1 MTKRSE
7 ELERIADRLH
17 SASIHLLRQLRRE
30 DDATGITAPHLSAL
44 SVLVFGGPKTLG
56 ELAAAEQVRPPSMT
70 RTVRGLEEAGL
81 AVREPDP
88 LDRRVAWI
96 YATSE
101 GERVLRE
108 GRARRIASLAA
119 RLGTLGTDELAA
131 LERAAELLERL
142 LSHRDTEAQR

>member
-1 MTKRSE
+1 MTNRPE

-30 DDATGITAPHLSAL
+30 DDATGIAAPHLSAL

-96 YATSE
+96 YATPE

-108 GRARRIASLAA
+108 GRARRVASLAA

-131 LERAAELLERL
+131 LEQAAELLQKV

>member
-1 MTKRSE
+1 MTNRSE
-7 ELERIADRLH
+7 ELERVADRLH

-30 DDATGITAPHLSAL
+30 DDAAGITAPHLSAL
-44 SVLVFGGPKTLG
+44 SVLVFGGAKTLG

-88 LDRRVAWI
+88 TDRRIAWVR
-96 YATSE
+96 ATPE

-108 GRARRIASLAA
+108 GRARRVASLAA
-119 RLGTLGTDELAA
+119 RLQALDAEELAA
-131 LERAAELLERL
+131 LERAAALVERVL
-142 LSHRDTEAQR
+142 RG

>member
-1 MTKRSE
+1 MTNRSE
-7 ELERIADRLH
+7 ELERVADRLH

-44 SVLVFGGPKTLG
+44 SVLVFGGAKTLG

-88 LDRRVAWI
+88 TDRRIAWVR
-96 YATSE
+96 ATPE

-108 GRARRIASLAA
+108 GRARRVASLAA
-119 RLGTLGTDELAA
+119 RLQALDAEELAA
-131 LERAAELLERL
+131 LEHAAALVERVL
-142 LSHRDTEAQR
+142 RG